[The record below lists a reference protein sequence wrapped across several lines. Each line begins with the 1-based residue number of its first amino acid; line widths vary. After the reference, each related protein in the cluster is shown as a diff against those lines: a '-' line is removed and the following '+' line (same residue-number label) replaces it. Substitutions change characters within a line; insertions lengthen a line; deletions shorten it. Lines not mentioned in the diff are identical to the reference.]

1 MDKEKKRKKT
11 RMKINTMDENQLYHT
26 LFHKTEEEGILS
38 NIFCKTS
45 TTLTP
50 KPQTNNHWYVYF
62 TKHTQKL

>member
-1 MDKEKKRKKT
+1 
-11 RMKINTMDENQLYHT
+11 MKINAMDENQFYHT